1 MDIKKVS
8 QYSLIILLVIT
19 SLLFYYQY
27 FADDVKKIDNDDVK
41 KIDNNVSENVLEKKD
56 AEVNLNGEDKNII
69 ENLKYI
75 SEDLLGNKYIL
86 TAQSATLKEDKL
98 NEVQLFEVNAEI
110 ARENQEI
117 IYIFSKTA
125 NYNKINNNTIFKKK
139 VNVKYGN
146 QKINSETLDL
156 NFKNQIIEILEN
168 VYYVNENTK
177 IKADKV
183 EIDLVDKKLK
193 ISMIN
198 KKDKVN
204 ITSKY

>member
-1 MDIKKVS
+1 MDIKKIF
-8 QYSLIILLVIT
+8 QYSLLILLFLV
-19 SLLFYYQY
+19 SFLFYFKY
-27 FADDVKKIDNDDVK
+27 FTQDVTKVE
-41 KIDNNVSENVLEKKD
+41 NNISEKTIETKNS
-56 AEVNLNGEDKNII
+56 EVNQKNNDKNII

-75 SEDLLGNKYIL
+75 SEDLLGNKY
-86 TAQSATLKEDKL
+86 TVNAQSATLKEDKL
-98 NEVQLFEVNAEI
+98 NQVQLFEVNAEVT
-110 ARENQEI
+110 RENQEV
-117 IYIFSKTA
+117 IYIYSKTA
-125 NYNKINNNTIFKKK
+125 NYNKINNNTVFKEK

-146 QKINSETLDL
+146 QTINSEILNL
-156 NFKNQIIEILEN
+156 NFESNLIEILQN

-183 EIDLVDKKLK
+183 EIDLLDKKLK

>member
-1 MDIKKVS
+1 MDIKKIF
-8 QYSLIILLVIT
+8 QNSLLILLFLV
-19 SLLFYYQY
+19 SFLFYYKY
-27 FADDVKKIDNDDVK
+27 FTDDKTKVENNKSEKTTEIISSEINQK
-41 KIDNNVSENVLEKKD
+41 DNN
-56 AEVNLNGEDKNII
+56 KNII

-75 SEDLLGNKYIL
+75 SEDLLGNKYIVS
-86 TAQSATLKEDKL
+86 AQSASLKEDKL
-98 NEVQLFEVNAEI
+98 NEVQLFEVNAEVT
-110 ARENQEI
+110 RENQEV
-117 IYIFSKTA
+117 IYIYSKTA
-125 NYNKINNNTIFKKK
+125 NYNKINNNTVFKKK

-146 QKINSETLDL
+146 QTVNSEILNL
-156 NFKNQIIEILEN
+156 NFESNLIEILQN

-183 EIDLVDKKLK
+183 EIDLLDKKLK

>member
-1 MDIKKVS
+1 MDIKKIF
-8 QYSLIILLVIT
+8 QNSLLILLFLV
-19 SLLFYYQY
+19 SFLFYYKY
-27 FADDVKKIDNDDVK
+27 FTDDKTKVENNKSEKTIEIINSEVNQK
-41 KIDNNVSENVLEKKD
+41 DNN
-56 AEVNLNGEDKNII
+56 KNII

-75 SEDLLGNKYIL
+75 SEDLLGNKYIVS
-86 TAQSATLKEDKL
+86 AQSASLKEDKL
-98 NEVQLFEVNAEI
+98 NEVQLFEVNAEVT
-110 ARENQEI
+110 RENQEV
-117 IYIFSKTA
+117 IYIYSKTA
-125 NYNKINNNTIFKKK
+125 NYNKINNNTVFKEK

-146 QKINSETLDL
+146 QTINSEILNL
-156 NFKNQIIEILEN
+156 NFESNLIEILQN

-183 EIDLVDKKLK
+183 EIDLLDKKLK